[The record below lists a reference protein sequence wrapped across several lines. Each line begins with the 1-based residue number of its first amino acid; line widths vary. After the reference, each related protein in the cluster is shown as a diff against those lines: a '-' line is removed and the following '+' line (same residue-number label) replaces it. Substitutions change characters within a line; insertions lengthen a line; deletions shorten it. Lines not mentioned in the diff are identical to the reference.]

1 MLSAA
6 GRRAIAEAARRRWA
20 AIRGKN
26 ADGSKAEASAPPSDD
41 VQFKKRMS
49 EVMKASWAKRK
60 KAAAK
65 KKAAQAPPPRRP
77 LFRPRGPRRISAG
90 PAAARKVMGDVARR
104 RGEGGACYQAK
115 HRDFS
120 VPARV
125 RYSVIVPGRT
135 CIPQLSDRPFWRFRS
150 RTWGQPSRFHWS
162 AMSGGGG

>member
-1 MLSAA
+1 MAEGRGRIVDGLNPDNFARSLRRTDLSPVPVPAAASTRRAAPAAKPAPKERMLSAA

-65 KKAAQAPPPRRP
+65 KKAA
-77 LFRPRGPRRISAG
+77 
-90 PAAARKVMGDVARR
+90 
-104 RGEGGACYQAK
+104 
-115 HRDFS
+115 
-120 VPARV
+120 
-125 RYSVIVPGRT
+125 
-135 CIPQLSDRPFWRFRS
+135 
-150 RTWGQPSRFHWS
+150 
-162 AMSGGGG
+162 

>member
-1 MLSAA
+1 MAARKEMADGRGRIVDVLNPDNFARSLRRTDLSPVPAAASTRRAAPAAKPAPKERMLSAA

-65 KKAAQAPPPRRP
+65 KKAA
-77 LFRPRGPRRISAG
+77 
-90 PAAARKVMGDVARR
+90 
-104 RGEGGACYQAK
+104 
-115 HRDFS
+115 
-120 VPARV
+120 
-125 RYSVIVPGRT
+125 
-135 CIPQLSDRPFWRFRS
+135 
-150 RTWGQPSRFHWS
+150 
-162 AMSGGGG
+162 